1 MDFRRV
7 LSILIAVPVLL
18 VGCAAPGGGVGA
30 KGPIKIGLLAPV
42 SGAFAANG
50 QDMVRGWELWWKRHG
65 NKVAGREVQWFHEDT
80 ASNPDVALNK
90 ARLLVEQRGV
100 HMLAAPGLLASE
112 GLAVAGYL
120 KGTDFPVF
128 MPVVSAD
135 DLTQR
140 QRAPNIV
147 RVAGWTSSQVHHPFG
162 EWACKQG
169 YKTIVTLGN
178 DYAFGHEV
186 VGGFVNTYTDAGCK
200 VLEQLWDPLTEQ
212 DFSPYIARIQALK
225 PDAVFAIQVG
235 ASATRFL
242 QAWSQFGL
250 KDKIPLLAGETTVDQ
265 SNIRGLQNPEIV
277 VGIVSAGHYAE
288 GRESPATQEF
298 VKAYMEAYG
307 DIPSYYAAAMYTAAQ
322 WLTQAMEAVQGN
334 VEDRKAFLEA
344 VRKVELKDSPFGP
357 ERLDEYN
364 NPILNVYI
372 RKVVKRPDGRVWNV
386 VLETIPNVSQFWKWS
401 PEEFLKRPVYSRDYQ
416 PGFNPKK

>member
-18 VGCAAPGGGVGA
+18 VGCVAPGGGAGA

-50 QDMVRGWELWWKRHG
+50 QDMVRGWELWWKQHG

-100 HMLAAPGLLASE
+100 HMLAGPLAANE
-112 GLAVAGYL
+112 GLAVAGYIR
-120 KGTDFPVF
+120 GTEIPFF

-140 QRAPNIV
+140 QRAPNIL

-169 YKTIVTLGN
+169 YKTIVTLSY
-178 DYAFGHEV
+178 DFAFGHEV
-186 VGGFVNTYTDAGCK
+186 TGGFVNTYTDAGCK
-200 VLEQLWDPLTEQ
+200 VLEQLWNPINEQ
-212 DFSPYIARIQALK
+212 DFSPYLARIQALK
-225 PDAVFAIQVG
+225 PDAVFVAQSG
-235 ASATRFL
+235 APALRFF

-250 KDKIPLLAGETTVDQ
+250 KDKIPLLGNETLVDQ
-265 SNIRGLQNPEIV
+265 HVLRGLQNPEV
-277 VGIVSAGHYAE
+277 AVGIISAGHYAE

-307 DIPSYYAAAMYTAAQ
+307 DIPSYYAAALYTAAQ

-357 ERLDEYN
+357 EKLDDYN

-386 VLETIPNVSQFWKWS
+386 VLETIPNVSQFWKWD

-416 PGFNPKK
+416 PGFNPPKP